1 MDEGRPSP
9 ELAAPDA
16 PAAARGLRRLGPF
29 LVVALAIGF
38 NLWILRAE
46 VLPAQNLNDSAVHS
60 SMVRWAESRIREGHL
75 PFDGWYP
82 YLSLGASRF
91 HHYQSLPHIV
101 TAYLSVLLGTDRVYQ
116 WTLYLLLSLWPIA
129 VYAGMRLF
137 GWGPWPSALGA
148 LVSPLLA
155 SKPGLGYEDGSYAW
169 RGYGT
174 WSQLWGMWLLPLAW
188 GLSWR
193 AVAKKGSYALAAL
206 AVGLTICVHLLTGYL
221 AVLSI
226 GVWVLLKPPEIVRR
240 AGRAGIVAIGAL
252 CVASFMLVPL
262 LLDVS
267 VMPQSEISRGT
278 IYYDSF
284 GAKKILAWM
293 FTGQIFDRGR
303 LLPAISMLVLVG
315 FIVCLVRFRRDE
327 RARAVL
333 AIGLFSLVLFFGRPT
348 LGPVLKI
355 LPGSSDLFLRRFV
368 MGVHLAGIY
377 LAGVGLAAIGRTVRS
392 WLDRHEIGWR
402 PTIVTAVFA
411 IVVAAFLFPAWSER
425 AAWAA
430 QGREWIH
437 EQLAAD
443 ATDGADLVALI
454 DEAERM
460 GPGRVFA
467 GLRGSGGEL
476 YRIGQVP
483 VYAYLLDHDVDAVG
497 FTRPAWSL
505 SSAIEVQFQ
514 RTDPAD
520 YGLFAIHYLIVPAGQ
535 QPPVDASLADTRGN
549 HSLWLVGSG
558 GYAGIVDTTQP
569 IQADRTNLG
578 AKMSPFMHSSAI
590 EEGRFPTVAFAG
602 GPAALPTLASGAPL
616 QSPAG
621 RVLTEFDDPAN
632 GDFHMTVELDRP
644 AMVILK
650 STYDNRW
657 QVTVDGNRAQ
667 PQMVAPS
674 FVGCTLPAGR
684 HTVEFRYAAFPWYG
698 WLFALA
704 ALTLLVLWLV
714 SRSQRR
720 SETTATGELRP
731 SEQLTG

>member
-1 MDEGRPSP
+1 VDAGRSSP
-9 ELAAPDA
+9 ERLA
-16 PAAARGLRRLGPF
+16 PAVASLRRYGPVL
-29 LVVALAIGF
+29 LVGIAIVF

-46 VLPAQNLNDSAVHS
+46 VLPAQNLNDAAVHS

-91 HHYQSLPHIV
+91 HHYQSLPHIA
-101 TAYLSVLLGTDRVYQ
+101 TAYLSVLFGTDRVFQ
-116 WTLYLLLSLWPIA
+116 VSLYLLLSLWPLA

-174 WSQLWGMWLLPLAW
+174 WSQLWGMWMLPLAW

-221 AVLSI
+221 AVLSM
-226 GVWVLLKPPEIVRR
+226 GVWVLVKPPEILRR
-240 AGRAGIVAIGAL
+240 AGRAAIVAVGAL

-284 GAKKILAWM
+284 GARQILAWL

-303 LLPAISMLVLVG
+303 LVPAISLLVLAG
-315 FIVCLVRFRRDE
+315 FIVCVVRFRRDE

-333 AIGLFSLVLFFGRPT
+333 AVGLFSLVLFFGRPT

-355 LPGSSDLFLRRFV
+355 FPGSSDLFLRRFI

-377 LAGVGLAAIGRTVRS
+377 LAGVGLAAIGRTVRA
-392 WLDRHEIGWR
+392 WLDRREIGWH
-402 PTIVTAVFA
+402 PTVVTAVFT
-411 IVVAAFLFPAWSER
+411 VLVAAVLFPAWSER

-437 EQLAAD
+437 EQLGAD

-454 DEAERM
+454 DEAEQM
-460 GPGRVFA
+460 GPGRIFA
-467 GLRGSGGEL
+467 GLRGSGGEQ
-476 YRIGQVP
+476 YRVGQVP
-483 VYAYLLDHDVDAVG
+483 VYVYLLDHDADAVG

-535 QPPVDASLADTRGN
+535 QPPVDASLVDERGN
-549 HSLWLVGSG
+549 HSLWVVGDG
-558 GYAGIVDTTQP
+558 GYGGVVDTTTP
-569 IQADRTNLG
+569 AILADRTNLG

-590 EEGRFPTVAFAG
+590 AEGRFPTVAFAG
-602 GPAALPTLASGAPL
+602 APAAPPTITGDAPMEGPAGHI
-616 QSPAG
+616 
-621 RVLTEFDDPAN
+621 LTEFDDPAN
-632 GDFHMTVELDRP
+632 GVFRMTVELDRP

-657 QVTVDGNRAQ
+657 QVTVDGSLVD
-667 PQMVAPS
+667 PQMVGPS
-674 FVGCTLPAGR
+674 FVGRTLPAGT
-684 HTVEFRYAAFPWYG
+684 HEVEFRYAAFPDYWL
-698 WLFALA
+698 LFALA
-704 ALTLLVLWLV
+704 GVTLLGLWLIP
-714 SRSQRR
+714 RR
-720 SETTATGELRP
+720 KTDGQGPFLEEMADDPEGQP
-731 SEQLTG
+731 SD

>member
-1 MDEGRPSP
+1 VDAGRSSP
-9 ELAAPDA
+9 ERLA
-16 PAAARGLRRLGPF
+16 PAVASLRRYGPVL
-29 LVVALAIGF
+29 LVGIAIVF

-46 VLPAQNLNDSAVHS
+46 VLPAQNLNDAAVHS

-101 TAYLSVLLGTDRVYQ
+101 TAYLSVLFGTDRVFQ
-116 WTLYLLLSLWPIA
+116 VSLYLLLSLWPLA

-174 WSQLWGMWLLPLAW
+174 WSQLWGMWMLPLAW

-226 GVWVLLKPPEIVRR
+226 GVWVLLRPPEILRR
-240 AGRAGIVAIGAL
+240 AGRAAIVAVGAL

-284 GAKKILAWM
+284 GARQILAWL

-303 LLPAISMLVLVG
+303 LVPAISLLVLAG
-315 FIVCLVRFRRDE
+315 FIVCVVRFRRDE

-333 AIGLFSLVLFFGRPT
+333 AVGLLSLVLFFGRPT

-355 LPGSSDLFLRRFV
+355 FPGSSDLFLRRFI

-377 LAGVGLAAIGRTVRS
+377 LAGVGLAAIGRTVRA
-392 WLDRHEIGWR
+392 WLDRREIGWH
-402 PTIVTAVFA
+402 PTVVTAVFT
-411 IVVAAFLFPAWSER
+411 VLVAAVLFPAWSER

-454 DEAERM
+454 DEAGQM
-460 GPGRVFA
+460 GPGRIFA
-467 GLRGSGGEL
+467 GLRGSGGEQ
-476 YRIGQVP
+476 YRVGQVP

-535 QPPVDASLADTRGN
+535 QPPVDAALLDERGN
-549 HSLWLVGSG
+549 HSLWVLGDG
-558 GYAGIVDTTQP
+558 GYGGVVDTTTP
-569 IQADRTNLG
+569 AIRADRTNLG

-590 EEGRFPTVAFAG
+590 AEERFPTVAFAG
-602 GPAALPTLASGAPL
+602 APAAPPTITDAPL
-616 QSPAG
+616 EAPAG
-621 RVLTEFDDPAN
+621 HILTEFDDPAN
-632 GDFHMTVELDRP
+632 GVFRMTVELDRP

-657 QVTVDGNRAQ
+657 QVTVDGNRVD

-674 FVGCTLPAGR
+674 FVGRTLPAGT
-684 HTVEFRYAAFPWYG
+684 HEVEFRYAAFPGYWL
-698 WLFALA
+698 LFALA
-704 ALTLLVLWLV
+704 GLTLLGLWLIP
-714 SRSQRR
+714 RR
-720 SETTATGELRP
+720 RTDREGSSLKGWAADREDQP
-731 SEQLTG
+731 SD

>member
-1 MDEGRPSP
+1 VEEGRPSP
-9 ELAAPDA
+9 EPAAPAAPA
-16 PAAARGLRRLGPF
+16 PAAAPAPGLRRFGPF
-29 LVVALAIGF
+29 LLVAVAIGF
-38 NLWILRAE
+38 NLWVLRAE
-46 VLPAQNLNDSAVHS
+46 VLPAQNLNDSAVHA

-91 HHYQSLPHIV
+91 HHYQSLPHVV
-101 TAYLSVLLGTDRVYQ
+101 TAYLSVLFGTDRVYQ
-116 WTLYLLLSLWPIA
+116 VTLYLLLSLWPLA

-174 WSQLWGMWLLPLAW
+174 WSQLWGMWMLPLAW

-206 AVGLTICVHLLTGYL
+206 AVGLTICAHLLTGYL
-221 AVLSI
+221 AIFSI
-226 GVWVLLKPPEIVRR
+226 VVWVLLKPREILRR
-240 AGRAGIVAIGAL
+240 AGRAAIVAIGAL
-252 CVASFMLVPL
+252 CVASFMLVPM

-284 GAKKILAWM
+284 GAKQILAWM

-303 LLPAISMLVLVG
+303 LLPAISILVLVG

-333 AIGLFSLVLFFGRPT
+333 AVGLFSLVLFFGRPT

-355 LPGSSDLFLRRFV
+355 FPGSSDLFLRRFI

-377 LAGVGLAAIGRTVRS
+377 LAGVGLAAIGRTVRA
-392 WLDRHEIGWR
+392 WLDRHEIGWH
-402 PTIVTAVFA
+402 PTVVTAVFA
-411 IVVAAFLFPAWSER
+411 VVVAAFLFPAWSER

-443 ATDGADLVALI
+443 ATDGTDLVALI
-454 DEAERM
+454 DEAQQM
-460 GPGRVFA
+460 GSGRIFA

-549 HSLWLVGSG
+549 HSLWLIGSG
-558 GYAGIVDTTQP
+558 GYAGIVDTTAP

-578 AKMSPFMHSSAI
+578 AKMSAFMHSSAI
-590 EEGRFPTVAFAG
+590 DERRFPTVAFAG
-602 GPAALPTLASGAPL
+602 APAAPPTLAAGAPL
-616 QSPAG
+616 QGSAG

-632 GDFHMTVELDRP
+632 GDFRMTVELDRP

-657 QVTVDGNRAQ
+657 QVTVDGNRVE

-674 FVGCTLPAGR
+674 FVGRTLPAGR
-684 HTVEFRYAAFPWYG
+684 HTLEFRYAAFPWYG

-704 ALTLLVLWLV
+704 VAAELALVLWRRPEV
-714 SRSQRR
+714 ATPSPRSV
-720 SETTATGELRP
+720 P
-731 SEQLTG
+731 